1 MHVHRSCNRLEAN
14 YAMQQEIDMIPLMLT
29 HDYKATGWLGLF
41 LGTRFWCQCRYLL
54 DFVCR
59 AIVLT

>member
-41 LGTRFWCQCRYLL
+41 LGTRF
-54 DFVCR
+54 
-59 AIVLT
+59 